1 MSGPSAWNRSSTAP
15 EATAVSIFGNSCWN
29 GVNSRLMVTLS
40 YFGSLLCQASITL
53 LKAIVSS
60 WTQHI
65 TKLIVTGSPLAAGAA
80 VASAAGA
87 SVGAGAAVASG
98 AAVAAAAAGAAVGAA
113 AGASVGAGAAVG
125 AAAGVAPPQAVRMSA
140 AVSTTN
146 DVDRFFMETSLS
158 IWSASSWDLPRGL
171 ETSVRIK
178 L

>member
-80 VASAAGA
+80 VASAA
-87 SVGAGAAVASG
+87 AGAAVAS
-98 AAVAAAAAGAAVGAA
+98 AAAGAAVASAA
-113 AGASVGAGAAVG
+113 AGAAVAAVG
-125 AAAGVAPPQAVRMSA
+125 TAAGVVPPQAVRMSA
-140 AVSTTN
+140 AISITN
-146 DVDRFFMETSLS
+146 DVDRFFMETSLN
-158 IWSASSWDLPRGL
+158 AVARY
-171 ETSVRIK
+171 
-178 L
+178 

>member
-80 VASAAGA
+80 V
-87 SVGAGAAVASG
+87 
-98 AAVAAAAAGAAVGAA
+98 
-113 AGASVGAGAAVG
+113 G

-140 AVSTTN
+140 AISITN
-146 DVDRFFMETSLS
+146 DVDRFFMETSLNAVVRCG
-158 IWSASSWDLPRGL
+158 IGL
-171 ETSVRIK
+171 S
-178 L
+178 

>member
-80 VASAAGA
+80 VASAA
-87 SVGAGAAVASG
+87 AGAAVAS
-98 AAVAAAAAGAAVGAA
+98 AAAGAAV
-113 AGASVGAGAAVG
+113 AAVG
-125 AAAGVAPPQAVRMSA
+125 TAAGVVPPQAVRMSA
-140 AVSTTN
+140 AISITN
-146 DVDRFFMETSLS
+146 DVDRFFMETSL
-158 IWSASSWDLPRGL
+158 
-171 ETSVRIK
+171 
-178 L
+178 

>member
-80 VASAAGA
+80 VASAA
-87 SVGAGAAVASG
+87 AGAAVAWAAG
-98 AAVAAAAAGAAVGAA
+98 AAVAAVGT
-113 AGASVGAGAAVG
+113 
-125 AAAGVAPPQAVRMSA
+125 AAGVVPPQAVRMSA
-140 AVSTTN
+140 AISITN
-146 DVDRFFMETSLS
+146 DVDRFFMETSLN
-158 IWSASSWDLPRGL
+158 
-171 ETSVRIK
+171 
-178 L
+178 